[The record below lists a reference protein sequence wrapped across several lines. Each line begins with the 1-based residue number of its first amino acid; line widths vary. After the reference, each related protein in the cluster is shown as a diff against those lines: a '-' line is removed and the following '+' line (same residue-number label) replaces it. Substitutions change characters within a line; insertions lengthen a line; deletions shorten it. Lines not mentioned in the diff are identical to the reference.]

1 MRRLRGRR
9 RLAVA
14 VGVAGALATAMA
26 GTSALGGSAQAS
38 GPTGTISLVY
48 SETYELD
55 TKQLADQWYGSIKQQ
70 FEKQYPGA
78 HLNLIPVQGTDFD
91 EQKKIDL
98 LLRSPSTSPDVISYE
113 TTSVGPL
120 VQSGYLL
127 PLTTYVNSP
136 NTFWS
141 HFAQPIKTMSTIN
154 GQVYAVNSGNNVSM
168 IIYNKSMLAKAHV
181 PLPWQPK
188 TWADIIAVA
197 KKVKA
202 ANPGVVP
209 FWLHGG
215 VTVGPYVTVVQSM
228 GNLIVGSTNPEMLDP
243 KTNKWVIDSP
253 GLRAALG
260 FYETIFGDG
269 LGESAGQAFNPQA
282 AIQVP
287 TLMKTGK
294 VAIALASN
302 WYPGTWT
309 FSFGVPWPQAP
320 KVTAV
325 APVPTENGQKPGSA
339 TTLAGWCY
347 SVSKASKNPAL
358 AWDLIKIMES
368 SSNSI
373 SLANE
378 AGFVPPSSSDA
389 ASAKFANFAPPQGE
403 FRNYASFATPI
414 PSNGGYAV
422 YGQALDTVTGQIIQ
436 NPSTP
441 ISSLIST
448 IASTTRLQLAGQTE
462 VQK

>member
-1 MRRLRGRR
+1 MRRLDGRR

-14 VGVAGALATAMA
+14 MGVAGALATVMA
-26 GTSALGGSAQAS
+26 GTSVLGGSAQAS

-141 HFAQPIKTMSTIN
+141 HFAQPIKAMSTIN

-188 TWADIIAVA
+188 TWADLIAVA

-202 ANPGVVP
+202 ANPGVIP

-228 GNLIVGSTNPEMLDP
+228 GNLIVGSTNPDMLDP

-260 FYETIFGDG
+260 FYKTIFADG

-287 TLMKTGK
+287 GLMKSGK

-309 FSFGVPWPQAP
+309 SSFGVHGRAAP

-347 SVSKASKNPAL
+347 SVSKTTKNPAL
-358 AWDLIKIMES
+358 AWDLIKVMEG
-368 SSNSI
+368 I
-373 SLANE
+373 LQQHLARQRSGLRPAE
-378 AGFVPPSSSDA
+378 LLGCGLVEVRELRPP
-389 ASAKFANFAPPQGE
+389 G
-403 FRNYASFATPI
+403 
-414 PSNGGYAV
+414 
-422 YGQALDTVTGQIIQ
+422 
-436 NPSTP
+436 
-441 ISSLIST
+441 
-448 IASTTRLQLAGQTE
+448 
-462 VQK
+462 